1 MRFLGAGYDDDCVT
15 EPFVPSW
22 VKRVRFGVLAGVPL
36 PAGLEPVSP
45 SVLGQLHPRE
55 AVFASEE
62 RGRRQ
67 IEVAGGRL
75 AFRAAAS
82 AFGADVSAW
91 PLLADSARVPLGP
104 PGLSV
109 SLTHKED
116 LAIAFVGTSDA
127 GLVGIDLEG
136 GPRDRSAIMSR
147 VCRPEE
153 LSAVQALPEAGR
165 WPNVMIRFAVKEAI
179 YKAIAPQLGRFFGF
193 QAARVDV
200 ESKERVSITMFLEA
214 TDPTYELD
222 NELVWLDDGRLIALV
237 RARVSASAKP

>member
-1 MRFLGAGYDDDCVT
+1 MRFLATGYDDARVT

-36 PAGLEPVSP
+36 PGGLEPVSA
-45 SVLGQLHPRE
+45 SVLARLHPKE
-55 AVFASEE
+55 AAFASEE

-67 IEVAGGRL
+67 IEVTGGRL
-75 AFRAAAS
+75 AFRAAAG
-82 AFGADVSAW
+82 AIGADVSAW

-104 PGLSV
+104 PGLTV

-116 LAIAFVGTSDA
+116 LAIAFVGDSAA

-153 LSAVQALPEAGR
+153 LSVVQALPEAER

-200 ESKERVSITMFLEA
+200 ESKHRVAITMFLEA
-214 TDPTYELD
+214 EAPTYDLD
-222 NELVWLDDGRLIALV
+222 SELVWLDDGRLIAMV
-237 RARVSASAKP
+237 RAKVSPSTKS

>member
-1 MRFLGAGYDDDCVT
+1 MT

-22 VKRVRFGVLAGVPL
+22 VKQVRFGVLAGVPL
-36 PAGLEPVSP
+36 PPGLEPVSP
-45 SVLGQLHPRE
+45 AVLSRLHPKE
-55 AVFASEE
+55 AAFASEE

-67 IEVAGGRL
+67 IEVTGGRL

-91 PLLADSARVPLGP
+91 PLLADSARAPLGP
-104 PGLSV
+104 PGLTV

-116 LAIAFVGTSDA
+116 LAIAFVGASDL

-136 GPRDRSAIMSR
+136 GPRDRSAIMAR

-153 LSAVQALPEAGR
+153 LSVVQALSEAER

-200 ESKERVSITMFLEA
+200 ESKERVAITMFLE
-214 TDPTYELD
+214 TDDPSYAVD
-222 NELVWLDDGRLIALV
+222 SELVWLDDGRLIALV
-237 RARVSASAKP
+237 RAKVSPSTKP

>member
-1 MRFLGAGYDDDCVT
+1 VRFLAAGYDDERVT

-22 VKRVRFGVLAGVPL
+22 VKQVRFGVLAGVPL

-45 SVLGQLHPRE
+45 SVLARLHPKE
-55 AVFASEE
+55 AAFASEE

-82 AFGADVSAW
+82 AFGAEVSSW

-104 PGLSV
+104 PGLTV

-116 LAIAFVGTSDA
+116 LAIAFVGTSHS

-153 LSAVQALPEAGR
+153 LAVVQALPEGER
-165 WPNVMIRFAVKEAI
+165 WPNVMLRFAVKEAI

-193 QAARVDV
+193 QAARVEV

-214 TDPTYELD
+214 NDPAYALD
-222 NELVWLDDGRLIALV
+222 SELVWLDDGRLIALV
-237 RARVSASAKP
+237 RASPNLRPP